1 MPRSLKRKHS
11 PSPPSTPSSL
21 KPPNRTG
28 GAAADETNPF
38 PAFPNPTFEEC
49 QAVRDDLLALHGFP
63 QDFLKYRKQRLLL
76 KQNLPDLDQSLSNSE
91 QLNEEGGDDDSCGQE
106 SVLDGLVGAI
116 LSQNTTEV
124 NARRAFAS
132 LKSSFPAWEDVHAAE
147 PKLVETAI
155 KCAGLAPSKTSCI
168 KGILSC
174 LLEKKGKLCLEYL
187 RDLSI
192 EEIKRDLSCYGGV
205 GPKTV
210 ACVLM
215 FHLNQDDFPV
225 DTHVFQIARTIG
237 WVPAEANVKKTY
249 LHLNQRIPNEL
260 KFDLNC
266 LLYTHG
272 KACRVCSGKGSYKA
286 EADSNQKPPCPLLKY
301 VSSSK

>member
-1 MPRSLKRKHS
+1 MPTTLKRKRS
-11 PSPPSTPSSL
+11 PSPPPAR
-21 KPPNRTG
+21 NH
-28 GAAADETNPF
+28 GAAAVHGRGPYPDF
-38 PAFPNPTFEEC
+38 PKPTMEDC
-49 QAVRDDLLALHGFP
+49 RGVLDDLMALHGFP
-63 QDFLKYRKQRLLL
+63 KDFLKYRKQRLLL
-76 KQNLPDLDQSLSNSE
+76 NEKSPVLDLNLPNP
-91 QLNEEGGDDDSCGQE
+91 EEDGDDSDGFSHE

-124 NARRAFAS
+124 NARRAFS
-132 LKSSFPAWEDVHAAE
+132 TLKYSFPTWEDVHAAE
-147 PKLVETAI
+147 PKLVEEAI
-155 KCAGLAPSKTSCI
+155 KCGGLAPSKTACI
-168 KGILSC
+168 KNILKC

-192 EEIKRDLSCYGGV
+192 VEIKKELSCFGGV

-215 FHLNQDDFPV
+215 FHLQQDDFPV
-225 DTHVFQIARTIG
+225 DTHVYQIAKTVG
-237 WVPAEANVKKTY
+237 WVPAEANLNKTY

-272 KACRVCSGKGSYKA
+272 KACGQCSRRGTEKA
-286 EADSNQKPPCPLLKY
+286 KKEAKSEDQTIPCPLLKY
-301 VSSSK
+301 KPLWLQNG

>member
-1 MPRSLKRKHS
+1 MPRSLKRK
-11 PSPPSTPSSL
+11 PSPPSTPSSF
-21 KPPNRTG
+21 KAPNRTG
-28 GAAADETNPF
+28 GAAVDESNPY
-38 PAFPNPTFEEC
+38 PGFPNPTLEEC
-49 QAVRDDLLALHGFP
+49 QAVRDDLLGLHGFP
-63 QDFLKYRKQRLLL
+63 KDFLKYRKQRLLL
-76 KQNLPDLDQSLSNSE
+76 NQNLPDLNQSLSNSE
-91 QLNEEGGDDDSCGQE
+91 QLNEEEGGDDDGCGQE

-124 NARRAFAS
+124 
-132 LKSSFPAWEDVHAAE
+132 HAAE
-147 PKLVETAI
+147 PKLVENAI
-155 KCAGLAPSKTSCI
+155 KCAGLAPSKTSCV

-192 EEIKRDLSCYGGV
+192 EEIKRDLSCYSGV

-272 KACRVCSGKGSYKA
+272 KACRECSGKGSYKA
-286 EADSNQKPPCPLLKY
+286 EVDSNQQPCPLLKY